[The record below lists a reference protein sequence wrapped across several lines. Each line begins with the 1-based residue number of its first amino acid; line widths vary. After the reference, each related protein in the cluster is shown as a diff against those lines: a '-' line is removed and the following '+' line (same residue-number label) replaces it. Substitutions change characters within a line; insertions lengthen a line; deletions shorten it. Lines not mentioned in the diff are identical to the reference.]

1 MTPPIPPAPL
11 THPTLPASPTPP
23 AESGG
28 VQFSA
33 PNPPPLTLYIH
44 LPWCV
49 RKCPYCDFNSHRA
62 PKVLPEKEYAD
73 AIVADAEKVVPQV
86 WGRRISAVFLG
97 GGTPSLFSP
106 DTLDSLLSRLRAV
119 FTFAPDAEITMEAN
133 PGASDLARF
142 PDFRAAGIN
151 RLSLGAQSFNDE
163 ALVRLGRV
171 HDGQQARAAA
181 ARAAEVFGNFN
192 IDLMFALPG
201 ADSRAALEDL
211 QTAMSFSPPH
221 LSLYQL
227 TLEPGTPFFRAPPA
241 NLPGADL
248 AADISDALTRTAEAA
263 GWKRYEISAY
273 ARAGM
278 ECRHNMNYWLFGDYV
293 GLGAGAHAKL
303 TTRGEIRREARVK
316 NPTDYV
322 RRARAGDAVGESRVV
337 RGRDAVFELML
348 NGMRLTAGIPSSL
361 VLERAG
367 TVVGME
373 SALREAEARELIE
386 RDAFRIRPTA
396 RGLRF
401 LNDLLELFLPEKE
414 SGEAALARQ

>member
-1 MTPPIPPAPL
+1 
-11 THPTLPASPTPP
+11 
-23 AESGG
+23 
-28 VQFSA
+28 
-33 PNPPPLTLYIH
+33 
-44 LPWCV
+44 
-49 RKCPYCDFNSHRA
+49 
-62 PKVLPEKEYAD
+62 
-73 AIVADAEKVVPQV
+73 
-86 WGRRISAVFLG
+86 
-97 GGTPSLFSP
+97 
-106 DTLDSLLSRLRAV
+106 
-119 FTFAPDAEITMEAN
+119 MEAN

-142 PDFRAAGIN
+142 SGFSRGGDQPPVA
-151 RLSLGAQSFNDE
+151 GAQSFNDE
-163 ALVRLGRV
+163 ALARLGRV
-171 HDGQQARAAA
+171 HNGQQARRAAA

-211 QTAMSFSPPH
+211 RIAMSFSPPH

-241 NLPGADL
+241 HLPGADL

-303 TTRGEIRREARVK
+303 TTRGDIRREARVK
-316 NPTDYV
+316 NPADYV

-348 NGMRLTAGIPSSL
+348 NGMRLTAGNS
-361 VLERAG
+361 VVAG
-367 TVVGME
+367 FGAGGNR
-373 SALREAEARELIE
+373 SWNGK
-386 RDAFRIRPTA
+386 RPA
-396 RGLRF
+396 GGGGAGA
-401 LNDLLELFLPEKE
+401 D
-414 SGEAALARQ
+414 